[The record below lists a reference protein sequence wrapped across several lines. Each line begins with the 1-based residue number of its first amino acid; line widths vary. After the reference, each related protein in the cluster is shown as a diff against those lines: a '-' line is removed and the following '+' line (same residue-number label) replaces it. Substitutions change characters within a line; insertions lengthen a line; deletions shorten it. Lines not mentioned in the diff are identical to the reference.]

1 MYIMNICSRYIIRVN
16 NTTYSTDSVELIPI
30 VIHLLGGAKPLEG
43 ALCGLSFPITQRLA
57 RASWH
62 TLTGL
67 ESITKTFSPP
77 SIPADVFCKTSR
89 EFATDVELSS
99 GYKVRDM
106 FGRFSQSLKE
116 VVLSVITECI
126 GCRRKSYN
134 YQIRKVGIT
143 PRRDT
148 LPCSFTRFPAN
159 FLQMSLILWI
169 FR

>member
-67 ESITKTFSPP
+67 SLSQRHFPHRLCSWQY
-77 SIPADVFCKTSR
+77 PADVFCKTSR

-116 VVLSVITECI
+116 VVLAVITECF
-126 GCRRKSYN
+126 GCKRKAITSKSE
-134 YQIRKVGIT
+134 KVGIT

-148 LPCSFTRFPAN
+148 LPCSFTISAN
-159 FLQMSLILWI
+159 FLQMSLIL
-169 FR
+169 